1 MSDETKLDAPK
12 PLADALLAGIEKA
25 KAATAALDKRA
36 GRDPDA
42 TADEPRKGL
51 RAVPPRKGGPKLG
64 VDLLQSF
71 GPVSFLSR
79 ELGFTDGAGPPHMIA
94 GADTS
99 GKTLLSQHLLLSLA
113 AGRSLAGKPRK
124 PLRCLHLDYE
134 QGKKT
139 TAQRYQRLANAMG
152 IDLRSLNE
160 RGALSLLVAP
170 RVLLRPEDRDDWRKL
185 LFGHDVVL
193 IDSFCCATMGVADEN
208 SSTIRGPLDLLTALS
223 EETRC
228 RPILIHHFNKDSP
241 TTVDRLRGSSA
252 IRQAVDCLWTLRAEK
267 EVSGKDSEI
276 LARNER
282 PSRDVGDRAAPF
294 GFTICDVAKDNPKWG
309 LSVTLCAA
317 QAISSRRAKEEAA
330 QAESLERASVTRLLE
345 MLAAHPA
352 ETIYELS
359 LRLKQRKDLTA
370 RAILEAGPAVIV
382 ESRQQGRG
390 RPQTV
395 YRLAPAK

>member
-12 PLADALLAGIEKA
+12 PLADALLAGIAKA
-25 KAATAALDKRA
+25 KAATAELDKRA
-36 GRDPDA
+36 RRDPNA
-42 TADEPRKGL
+42 TEEPRGL

-113 AGRSLAGKPRK
+113 AGRTLAGKPGK

-152 IDLRSLNE
+152 LDLRSLNE

-208 SSTIRGPLDLLTALS
+208 SSAIRGPLDLLTALS

-267 EVSGKDSEI
+267 ESSGKDPEI

-282 PSRDVGDRAAPF
+282 PSRDVGDRSAPF
-294 GFTICDVAKDNPKWG
+294 GFTISDVAKDGDPKWG
-309 LSVTLCAA
+309 LSVALCAA

-345 MLAAHPA
+345 MLAAHPS
-352 ETIYELS
+352 ETVYELS
-359 LRLKQRKDLTA
+359 LRLKQRKDVTA

-382 ESRQQGRG
+382 EARQQGRG